1 METSLSISNESLGR
15 SDSQTSS
22 SKRTDLEQ
30 QQQQIQRDPSYAP
43 YLEAASH
50 NDEQPVL
57 PPRPDDDLP
66 TNIHEENQLSLLPEE
81 CLSGDKER
89 PLRHVDDL
97 GNSYQYS
104 LSPMLY
110 SVCNILVVETFE
122 RFSFYSICY
131 TMTLFLTGAYDD
143 DWNAGFTS
151 VKAASFVS
159 VSTMVAYSTPFVGA
173 YLADSLLGDYKS
185 ILLGLLVFYIPG
197 VLIIMLTTIPHL
209 LGDEFNDKL
218 LTLAV
223 LCMWPMGTGI
233 VKSIV
238 NVFGAKQYHPVLQ
251 SSLIQSYYVSFY
263 TVINVGALAG
273 IGLIPILAQYNI
285 TIAYMVPMGLLTIGG
300 TSLVLGTPR
309 YVRTPPRARQ
319 GNVCCGE
326 KRVGVGAPKSIS
338 LFEIFRIGLCI
349 VPFCVGYN
357 QMPTTFIVQGTVMSN
372 AFGIFD
378 VASMNSLDAISVL
391 FFGSLTANYVYPYLA
406 KHGIK
411 IPTTYK
417 FAIGSALGSMAIA
430 WAIFVEKRIHYTY
443 QHTGEKVNVL
453 WQAPC
458 YLLIGLGEIFAVS
471 AAYEVAFTASPPDKK
486 VLASACNIFNIGGL
500 PNFLCIGLY
509 HACSHWFENS
519 QGNANIGHIEDYT
532 TANVGS
538 YFTILLCV
546 MLSGVVLN
554 VLPWVR
560 GYVESIEERAAEIV
574 KTPHIGKSP
583 PIATL
588 RRRDQETT
596 PLVTTP
602 RTKKY
607 QEYLKYGSGPV
618 YARSGSMRAGPSLS
632 RSDLPG
638 GKVKNVKRKFIP
650 KLYGSD
656 PNAGRPTVAVGP
668 DGKPIRVGKLTK

>member
-1 METSLSISNESLGR
+1 MSADNMSEKNGKDVEK
-15 SDSQTSS
+15 SDPYYAAYQNAAKEPT
-22 SKRTDLEQ
+22 T
-30 QQQQIQRDPSYAP
+30 PS
-43 YLEAASH
+43 
-50 NDEQPVL
+50 
-57 PPRPDDDLP
+57 PRPDDDLP
-66 TNIHEENQLSLLPEE
+66 TNISDESQLAALPEE

-97 GNSYQYS
+97 GNSYTYS
-104 LSPMLY
+104 LSPMFY
-110 SVCNILVVETFE
+110 SVINILMVELFE

-131 TMTLFLTGAYDD
+131 TMTLFLTGAYNE
-143 DWNAGFTS
+143 DWNAGFAS

-173 YLADSLLGDYKS
+173 MFADTLLGDYKS

-197 VLIIMLTTIPHL
+197 VLIIMLTTVPYL
-209 LGDEFNDKL
+209 LGDEFNDTL
-218 LTLAV
+218 LSIAV
-223 LCMWPMGTGI
+223 LCLWPLGTGI

-273 IGLIPILAQYNI
+273 IGLIPILAQYSI

-300 TSLVLGTPR
+300 TCFVFRTPR
-309 YVRTPPRARQ
+309 YVRHPPRPRK
-319 GNVCCGE
+319 GNVCCGG
-326 KRVGVGAPKSIS
+326 KARGGLRTIT
-338 LFEIFRIGLCI
+338 LFEIFRIGLLI

-391 FFGSLTANYVYPYLA
+391 FFGSITANYVYPYLA

-417 FAIGSALGSMAIA
+417 FAIGSALGSLAIV
-430 WAIFVEKRIHYTY
+430 WAIFVEGMIHSTY
-443 QHTGEKVNVL
+443 QSTGEKVNVL
-453 WQAPC
+453 WQAPS
-458 YLLIGLGEIFAVS
+458 YTLIGLGEIFAVS

-486 VLASACNIFNIGGL
+486 VLASATNIFCVGGL
-500 PNFLCIGLY
+500 PNMLCIVLY
-509 HACSHWFENS
+509 HSCSQWFTNS
-519 QGNANIGHIEDYT
+519 KGTTNIGHIEDYA
-532 TANVGS
+532 TANVGK
-538 YFTILLCV
+538 YFMVLLSV
-546 MLSGVVLN
+546 MVFGIIVN

-560 GYVESIEERAAEIV
+560 SYVESIEEQASELV

-583 PIATL
+583 PTAAL
-588 RRRDQETT
+588 RRGDRETT
-596 PLVTTP
+596 PLVALTP

-618 YARSGSMRAGPSLS
+618 YARSGSMRAGPQLS

-638 GKVKNVKRKFIP
+638 GSVKHVQRKFIP
-650 KLYGSD
+650 KLYRSG
-656 PNAGRPTVAVGP
+656 PEPRKVEVATGP
-668 DGKPIRVGKLTK
+668 DGKPIKAGRLGK